1 MALYK
6 TDKNGKLVKVAGLG
20 DTSKFATKD
29 EIPPVYPVVAKHQN
43 TRVTTTKT
51 FNMSDYINAEDYVEG
66 AVYEV
71 YIQGYLYGTESH
83 KTAWGTDIL
92 PNTTNMFNISG
103 YGRQNGFVGSI
114 VASSYI
120 KVTLNSTISGD
131 EYCQVMFTG
140 YRRLY

>member
-6 TDKNGKLVKVAGLG
+6 TDANGNLIQIAGRG
-20 DTSKFATKD
+20 DTSDLAKL
-29 EIPPVYPVVAKHQN
+29 YPVVNKYQN
-43 TRVTTTKT
+43 IRVTSTKT
-51 FNMSDYINAEDYVEG
+51 FYMSEYINASDYVEG

-71 YIQGYLYGTESH
+71 YIQGYLYGTSSH

-92 PNTTNMFNISG
+92 PNTTTMFNISG
-103 YGRQNGFVGSI
+103 NGRQNGFVGSI
-114 VASSYI
+114 AASSYI